1 MQCRPQT
8 ARVVATNFEVANS
21 KLSRSSPAE
30 KNLVGSPSAR
40 SETTSDFQPS
50 MNNSRNQILPPFRS
64 EKHLGPR
71 REARACP
78 MWSGR
83 SRRRLG
89 GSKGV
94 PHRCPNAAADLDRT
108 NGRAGL
114 DLEMVWPCQFCQWS
128 CMDLVLF
135 AFICFQLLADWP
147 QGDKRQVYSAIARA
161 WFLQFRGAKTACES
175 VVNSR

>member
-1 MQCRPQT
+1 VQCRPQT

-30 KNLVGSPSAR
+30 KNLVGSPTR

-83 SRRRLG
+83 SQRRLG
-89 GSKGV
+89 ASKGV
-94 PHRCPNAAADLDRT
+94 PHRYPDAAARSEYERT
-108 NGRAGL
+108 SWSLGL
-114 DLEMVWPCQFCQWS
+114 GDGLAMSVLPMVLYGPCS
-128 CMDLVLF
+128 IF

>member
-1 MQCRPQT
+1 MLVCLHDRWIKPVQCRPQT

-30 KNLVGSPSAR
+30 KNLVGSPTAR
-40 SETTSDFQPS
+40 SETTSDIQPS

-83 SRRRLG
+83 SQRRLSA
-89 GSKGV
+89 SKGV
-94 PHRCPNAAADLDRT
+94 PHRYPDAAARSEYERT
-108 NGRAGL
+108 SWSLGL
-114 DLEMVWPCQFCQWS
+114 GDGLAMSVLPMVLHGPCS
-128 CMDLVLF
+128 
-135 AFICFQLLADWP
+135 ICFHMLSAAD
-147 QGDKRQVYSAIARA
+147 
-161 WFLQFRGAKTACES
+161 
-175 VVNSR
+175 

>member
-1 MQCRPQT
+1 MLVCLHDRWIKPVQCRPQT

-30 KNLVGSPSAR
+30 KNLVGSPTTR

-50 MNNSRNQILPPFRS
+50 MNNSRNQILSPFRS

-83 SRRRLG
+83 SQRRLG
-89 GSKGV
+89 ASKGV
-94 PHRCPNAAADLDRT
+94 PHRYPDAAAARSEY
-108 NGRAGL
+108 GRAGL
-114 DLEMVWPCQFCQWS
+114 DLEMVWPCQFCQWY
-128 CMDLVLF
+128 CMDLVLYLLSY
-135 AFICFQLLADWP
+135 AFSC
-147 QGDKRQVYSAIARA
+147 
-161 WFLQFRGAKTACES
+161 
-175 VVNSR
+175 